1 MEDVDTPDQD
11 NFIAD
16 EKSIKRYL
24 DLRRIAYKNKI
35 AKEEL
40 FVILE
45 PNQPPK
51 LTRGRLKKWIANCFQ
66 QNTERVSLSAMH
78 PKYNFWIYFIG
89 RDDREAVG
97 VEDPS
102 GGRTTPDSSQL
113 NELGSKLFNKL
124 RSAYEEFNHE
134 ITGTVIISMQ
144 TCEEN
149 TLGRTECGISK
160 SVWKD
165 IQKFVRYRPV
175 CFRDKESALSEISQ
189 KIN

>member
-1 MEDVDTPDQD
+1 MDNSDSVDTPDQD

-51 LTRGRLKKWIANCFQ
+51 LTRGRLKKWIANCFPE
-66 QNTERVSLSAMH
+66 NTERVSLSAMH
-78 PKYNFWIYFIG
+78 PKYNFWIYFTG
-89 RDDREAVG
+89 LECPG
-97 VEDPS
+97 
-102 GGRTTPDSSQL
+102 PDSSQV

-165 IQKFVRYRPV
+165 IQKFVKYRPV